1 MVANLGHH
9 GHMTWYILNIPDNIP
24 SQDVMVTFVWYILN
38 ILNMDWF
45 GMVLVLHPRP
55 YNILAMYQVST
66 SPLAPSGWRKHIN
79 ELDLGTYPKSWI
91 GRGLRVLV
99 PGPPRSHDHATAQI
113 FSYIFSPLAHMF

>member
-45 GMVLVLHPRP
+45 GMVLVLRPRP

-66 SPLAPSGWRKHIN
+66 SPLAPSDCWTYQTVFTSDASCSRGISRKT
-79 ELDLGTYPKSWI
+79 LSG
-91 GRGLRVLV
+91 
-99 PGPPRSHDHATAQI
+99 
-113 FSYIFSPLAHMF
+113 

>member
-38 ILNMDWF
+38 ILNMGWF

-66 SPLAPSGWRKHIN
+66 SPLAPSVGNFRN
-79 ELDLGTYPKSWI
+79 RASQLLNQEL
-91 GRGLRVLV
+91 
-99 PGPPRSHDHATAQI
+99 
-113 FSYIFSPLAHMF
+113 